1 MQFDWK
7 DLSFSGVSE
16 RIWRIFLLTI
26 TGLLVFF
33 TYYCVSHGITTI
45 FMHLYYFPI
54 IVFAYR
60 YQKKGVLYSALLG
73 MVYVLMVAYFNP
85 ANLYEII
92 GAIERF
98 ITFMGVALIIAYLSI
113 HLKRR
118 QSEIQRLSQF
128 QENIISNA
136 QVWLTVLDAK
146 GTILIWNQ
154 AAEGI
159 SGYSSDE
166 VTGKNTIWKQLYPDI
181 AYRKNITSTIKRII
195 DENKYFEHFESTI
208 LTKNGNLKVI
218 LWNTRAIPDET
229 GALLNFVAIGTDI
242 TERTQAEKALKESEE
257 RYSALFYH
265 NNTVSLLIDPDTGM
279 IVDANSAACTYY
291 GYTREQMTGLRIFD
305 INRHPPE
312 KVLKDLS
319 VAKNE
324 GEKHFFSNHFLAS
337 GERRNVEIFSG
348 PISVGG
354 KPLFYSIIHDIT
366 DRKKAEAALQESE
379 ARLNSILHGSP
390 VPQFVIDRDHRV
402 ISWNDALE
410 EYSGLKYEDVI
421 GTSQQWK
428 AFYTEPRP
436 CLADLLV
443 DGSIDQIPRWY
454 KGKISKSRLVD
465 GAYEAIDF
473 FPKMGESGIWLYFT
487 AAVIRDATGTV
498 IGAVE
503 TLEDI
508 TDRKKAEDRLR
519 SFNEELEQGIAER
532 TATITA
538 SLQEKVVLLREIH
551 HRVNNN
557 LQIVISLLNLQTRQI
572 PDENVKK
579 MMQESQNRIKVMA
592 LVHEKL
598 YRSDDISHII
608 LSEYIRNLVTI
619 LLDFYV
625 LDRKLVTA
633 KVEMKD
639 ITLNIDT
646 AIPIGLMI
654 NELVSNS
661 LKHAFPE
668 GRKGDIAISVQK
680 ADHILTIVY
689 RDNGVG
695 IPEGFDWRNAP
706 SLGLRLVISLVEQ
719 LSGTIELNRDQGTE
733 FTIIVKEK

>member
-1 MQFDWK
+1 MQFDWT

-26 TGLLVFF
+26 TGLLIFF

-73 MVYVLMVAYFNP
+73 MAYVLMVAYFNP
-85 ANLYEII
+85 SNLYEII

-136 QVWLTVLDAK
+136 QVWLTVLDKK
-146 GTILIWNQ
+146 GTILVWNQ

-208 LTKNGNLKVI
+208 LTKNGKLKVI

-265 NNTVSLLIDPDTGM
+265 NNTVSLLIDPDTGI
-279 IVDANSAACTYY
+279 IVDANSAACSYY
-291 GYTREQMTGLRIFD
+291 GYTWERMTGLRIFD
-305 INRHPPE
+305 LNRHPPE
-312 KVLKDLS
+312 KVLHDLS
-319 VAKNE
+319 VAKNA
-324 GEKHFFSNHFLAS
+324 GEKHFFSNHFLAN
-337 GERRNVEIFSG
+337 GERRNVEIYSG
-348 PISVGG
+348 PITVGG

-379 ARLNSILHGSP
+379 TRLNSILHGSP

-421 GTSQQWK
+421 DTSQHWK
-428 AFYTEPRP
+428 AFYTEQRP

-443 DGSIDQIPRWY
+443 DGSIDQIPKWY
-454 KGKISKSRLVD
+454 KGKINKSRLVE

-487 AAVIRDATGTV
+487 AAVIRDSTGTI

-508 TDRKKAEDRLR
+508 TERKNAEDRLR

-532 TATITA
+532 TATINA

-551 HRVNNN
+551 HRVKNN
-557 LQIVISLLNLQTRQI
+557 LQIVISLLNLQSRQI
-572 PDENVKK
+572 PDENVIKIL
-579 MMQESQNRIKVMA
+579 QESQNRIRVMA

-625 LDRKLVTA
+625 LDRRLLTA

-668 GRKGDIAISVQK
+668 GRTGEIAISVQK
-680 ADHILTIVY
+680 ADHTLTIMY
-689 RDNGVG
+689 KDNGVG

-719 LSGTIELNRDQGTE
+719 LSGTIELNRNQGTE